1 MELYEYELKELED
14 LLIKFADDK
23 SWTYHDLF
31 EALRTLEFEMR
42 LEKYKE
48 HLE

>member
-14 LLIKFADDK
+14 LLMKFSNER

-48 HLE
+48 TLE